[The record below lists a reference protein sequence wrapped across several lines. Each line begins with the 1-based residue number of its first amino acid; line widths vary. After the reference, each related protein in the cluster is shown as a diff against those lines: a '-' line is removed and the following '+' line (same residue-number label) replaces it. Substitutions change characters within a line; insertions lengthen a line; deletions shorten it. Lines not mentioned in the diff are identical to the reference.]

1 MQPPAFRHSE
11 TGMTSGTNSASAQV
25 GFLLLQRDEE
35 FVMGSEDLY
44 PHYDFNFPKIREH
57 WKQKLGSSEEAEE
70 YLRVVDKRL
79 GYWLQ
84 ECGTWIDF
92 EFALKHVREDLD
104 LRDAE
109 SHLTWLALRRR
120 VRLANEQ
127 RKRLSPSH
135 PRQDVAELGIPIKI
149 SQDGAHDAVWHED
162 FRNIYLKALARE
174 RKELKKLRETGF
186 VPARKDS
193 VPREGTRTNQ
203 SGPAVRPRIQWI
215 WANRLLAYLF
225 ETLLEKE
232 AICADEACGQL
243 STGSSPIGMGNPSHA
258 RTWRSGPISTT
269 TTRPALKR
277 QGNPRSIRPSTKF
290 LKKFRDKA

>member
-1 MQPPAFRHSE
+1 M
-11 TGMTSGTNSASAQV
+11 
-25 GFLLLQRDEE
+25 QRDEE

-57 WKQKLGSSEEAEE
+57 WKQKLGSGEEAEE

-92 EFALKHVREDLD
+92 EFALKHVGEDMD

-149 SQDGAHDAVWHED
+149 SQDGSHDAVWHED

-193 VPREGTRTNQ
+193 VPREGSRTKQ

-232 AICADEACGQL
+232 AICADDGVWAALDGVFADRHGEPITRKDLALWAHQYHNNKT
-243 STGSSPIGMGNPSHA
+243 SAEETGKPKKHQAIDE
-258 RTWRSGPISTT
+258 I
-269 TTRPALKR
+269 LEEI
-277 QGNPRSIRPSTKF
+277 QG
-290 LKKFRDKA
+290 

>member
-1 MQPPAFRHSE
+1 
-11 TGMTSGTNSASAQV
+11 
-25 GFLLLQRDEE
+25 
-35 FVMGSEDLY
+35 MGSEDLY

-174 RKELKKLRETGF
+174 RKELKKVEGDGLCSCPQGLCAQGGLKNQPVRAGC
-186 VPARKDS
+186 PPPDS
-193 VPREGTRTNQ
+193 VDLGESAAG
-203 SGPAVRPRIQWI
+203 V
-215 WANRLLAYLF
+215 LV
-225 ETLLEKE
+225 
-232 AICADEACGQL
+232 
-243 STGSSPIGMGNPSHA
+243 
-258 RTWRSGPISTT
+258 
-269 TTRPALKR
+269 
-277 QGNPRSIRPSTKF
+277 
-290 LKKFRDKA
+290 